1 MWEIFAYFALDNI
14 SIIQR
19 NKEIADL
26 ELKIKAKAATATEQE
41 MRILERELNTLK
53 YVGNPSMTSEETL
66 KQFQEYASIQ
76 KRKQNSKKSLYKGNK
91 VEIPNRSS

>member
-1 MWEIFAYFALDNI
+1 MEN
-14 SIIQR
+14 SKQMQIIQR

-26 ELKIKAKAATATEQE
+26 ELEIKIKETTASEQE
-41 MRILERELNTLK
+41 MRILKRKLSTLK

-76 KRKQNSKKSLYKGNK
+76 KRKQNFKKS
-91 VEIPNRSS
+91 I